1 MRLALILPAQ
11 IEGWGGVQ
19 RFGACLEPALASIA
33 EVSAYRLHPAPGA
46 SRLAAF
52 GTGVRDLG
60 RDHRRQQFD
69 AVVSTFHW
77 PPRLL
82 GVPMVGVVHDL
93 RRRAGAQSG
102 SPAAHLERAI
112 LRTWDLVLVPSE
124 HVRDEVAS
132 FVGERTITVIGEGTD
147 HLDHLAPP
155 PAERR
160 LVVVLGGRAPHKR
173 VELGVRAA
181 AEAVARLDAD
191 GVVLG
196 AAPHLRMGSR
206 IRVLEAAADEEIAA
220 VLSRARVVLAPSRYE
235 GFGLAAG
242 EALRLGAPVV
252 FAADG
257 PLAGLVGGGGLPA
270 APTASAMA
278 DATVAAWRRHDALSV
293 AARDAVRQMT
303 WDATARRIVR
313 EVGFLVQDPPLH
325 PRKTV
330 RGLFRLRP
338 R

>member
-46 SRLAAF
+46 SRLAALAA
-52 GTGVRDLG
+52 GVRDLE
-60 RDHRRQQFD
+60 RDYRRRQFD

-82 GVPMVGVVHDL
+82 GVPTVGVVHDL
-93 RRRAGAQSG
+93 RRRAGAQSRSLG
-102 SPAAHLERAI
+102 AQVERAI
-112 LRTWDLVLVPSE
+112 LRTWDLVLVPTE

-132 FVGERTITVIGEGTD
+132 FVGERRIAVIGEGTD

-173 VELGVRAA
+173 AELGVRAA

-196 AAPHLRMGSR
+196 AAPHPPMHPR
-206 IRVLEAAADEEIAA
+206 IRVLEAPVDEEIAG
-220 VLSRARVVLAPSRYE
+220 VLTRARVVLAPSRYE
-235 GFGLAAG
+235 GFGLAVG

-252 FAADG
+252 FATDG
-257 PLAGLVGGGGLPA
+257 PLGGLVGGGGLPA

-278 DATVAAWRRHDALSV
+278 DAAVAAWSHHHALSE
-293 AARDAVRQMT
+293 AARDAVRELT
-303 WDATARRIVR
+303 WVATARRVVQ
-313 EVGFLVQDPPLH
+313 EVGFIGDDRPLH
-325 PRKTV
+325 ARKIRRFV
-330 RGLFRLRP
+330 RLRP